1 MKMLSRE
8 KGFEWVALAN
18 EIFFRPIKENRNGM
32 GKLILDRKL
41 GNKLEHLLGN
51 SALGWLSLDGI
62 LGVPGHPSFS
72 QKQ

>member
-1 MKMLSRE
+1 
-8 KGFEWVALAN
+8 
-18 EIFFRPIKENRNGM
+18 M